1 MLMKKLKLLLAA
13 CALFVGVSA
22 GWAQTDVT
30 ATYLTNAGFDD
41 CTAETSDVAAKTMID
56 YSSKGW
62 TKTSSGDYTT
72 IAVTAYGGGN
82 KLATSTTPATKK
94 DGSTVS
100 GNTLGIIAG
109 WQDNVKIQSGD
120 ITLPAGAYTITI
132 DHYLS
137 SSTSNYTSSSSQFG
151 FVTDSKSYLVSNT
164 TFTASTWTTETVTFT
179 LTESTTGK
187 IQIGLSGLNSSGSG
201 SPAVFYD
208 DITITWTDPDLAAA
222 QAKLS
227 GYIKKATALNG
238 VLSDATLGTAI
249 TTAEGILS
257 TATTSSACNDASEN
271 LSSTITT
278 ALSGL
283 TPVAL
288 TNGNFDTTPNNTL
301 NGDKT
306 TTFGGT
312 LSTATSNPDNTKDM
326 SANTGDH
333 GYLYDVT
340 GWTQYSKFNST
351 ASQGTTSEYG
361 TAMPANGWS
370 TNSTTPP
377 ATDMLGSSTGAAL
390 HLSAGWGD
398 QARYQQTVNDLPSG
412 RYLLYYEVIN
422 QYSNTSIASNYTG
435 VSGASGDFYGTT
447 NSFVYSSLNS
457 AATGEWIAEAFEF
470 DVAKTANINFNVGF
484 TTSTTGSGNGAKL
497 WIDNVLVYRIADLM
511 VEEADANQIIEDAE
525 ALNDVAYN
533 ATQKSDL
540 ASKLSAFKSNKSL
553 DNYSALNVSLGN
565 AKASAD
571 HYQNDLK
578 PIIDGLKGYA
588 TADLSAM
595 DNDYNNGVYTNE
607 TDKAALIEQYQSIE
621 IPALKAANATNYTSA
636 IINPDFELDG
646 KKVQNPTG
654 WSHTNHGSDDGTRDG
669 SVENMTG
676 WYYNAYQSW
685 WDSNVNIKQ
694 TITNLPNGQYTISA
708 TLAGWSGCTV
718 NLTAND
724 KWTYIN
730 GAGDGTGVD
739 ASVTCNVTDGQLDIM
754 VNWGVRDG
762 DNKGTFFKCD
772 NFTLT
777 YNGVKPM
784 LAEAITEANAI
795 YNNGA
800 NVGAGVF
807 QIPTAAGT
815 TFSNAISTAQGV
827 YDNSGATASELQ
839 TAYDNLET
847 AVTAFLETEINK
859 PAEGQLFNV
868 ILTYKDYTY
877 DQKAMTYLAGD
888 RDDQGGYNIKYQ
900 APANK
905 NLAQAFT
912 FTKVEGN
919 NYKMSQIDADGNVRY
934 MCTAKVYDEKG
945 STSSIRTTT
954 NADDAMLITVIPT
967 ATEGVWNLKNVIADN
982 FVGSQDAG
990 VFTVN
995 SHIDF
1000 NIVETTKPSIAI
1012 NTTAAG
1018 YGTTMLPFAVASLPD
1033 DVKAYTC
1040 EEVDGTMLTL
1050 VEVTAL
1056 AANKPYIIEGAWE
1069 TNLSGDAQGT
1079 AVTCT
1084 EGLLTGVYAETTA
1097 PVGSYVLQNLS
1108 TGLGFYKVA
1117 DGKQPTVMANH
1128 AYLTKNSS
1136 ARVLFFDN
1144 ATAIRA
1150 IEALTN
1156 GEAEIY
1162 NAAGARQKGL
1172 QKGVNIIKQGNKTYK
1187 VMVK

>member
-1 MLMKKLKLLLAA
+1 MKKLKLLLAA
-13 CALFVGVSA
+13 CALFGGASL
-22 GWAQTDVT
+22 GWAQTNIISGWDGGDNT
-30 ATYLTNAGFDD
+30 SSPSNFGWSSSTNRTLNERNAGGGVRMTTTYSGYKLEDG
-41 CTAETSDVAAKTMID
+41 TEYSYSDASNP
-56 YSSKGW
+56 SSVMFW
-62 TKTSSGDYTT
+62 VRYNSSGESFTYTFQGLEPNKFYDFSGLVGWHNNSNAPTFTITLSDGTNSLATMSKSVSTKQTMYEVSSRFKTPNTMTSTADVQIVFTCNQTGDCMEAISGLSLVEVIAKDGLQNALSYATLVNTTLNNSTLTSAIATAQGVYDNASATQAQINEATSTLNAAVLTAIDGANPTDLSFVVANPGFESSEASTGNVNTSTRVDYESTGWRLVSEGGNSASAILSYGSEDNQINGATIPASDNNGNSGNALGISVGWNTT
-72 IAVTAYGGGN
+72 IAY
-82 KLATSTTPATKK
+82 
-94 DGSTVS
+94 
-100 GNTLGIIAG
+100 
-109 WQDNVKIQSGD
+109 QSSSP
-120 ITLPAGAYTITI
+120 ITLPVGSYVLKVNAYNAGTAT
-132 DHYLS
+132 LFNS
-137 SSTSNYTSSSSQFG
+137 KFG
-151 FVTDSKSYLVSNT
+151 FVPTSGAAKLSNKT
-164 TFTASTWTTETVTFT
+164 SFT
-179 LTESTTGK
+179 LNTWETDEVNFVLTEATEGR
-187 IQIGLSGLNSSGSG
+187 IQIGGTATNTTSTNHGKVFFDNITLAYQKDPLD
-201 SPAVFYD
+201 AVKKELAD
-208 DITITWTDPDLAAA
+208 LVVEAKKITAIHESA
-222 QAKLS
+222 
-227 GYIKKATALNG
+227 IKTAL
-238 VLSDATLGTAI
+238 STAI
-249 TTAEGILS
+249 STAEVFTATTAEEYVQ
-257 TATTSSACNDASEN
+257 AT
-271 LSSTITT
+271 
-278 ALSGL
+278 
-283 TPVAL
+283 
-288 TNGNFDTTPNNTL
+288 
-301 NGDKT
+301 
-306 TTFGGT
+306 
-312 LSTATSNPDNTKDM
+312 
-326 SANTGDH
+326 
-333 GYLYDVT
+333 
-340 GWTQYSKFNST
+340 
-351 ASQGTTSEYG
+351 
-361 TAMPANGWS
+361 
-370 TNSTTPP
+370 
-377 ATDMLGSSTGAAL
+377 AAL
-390 HLSAGWGD
+390 QEAMD
-398 QARYQQTVNDLPSG
+398 N
-412 RYLLYYEVIN
+412 
-422 QYSNTSIASNYTG
+422 SNTSIN
-435 VSGASGDFYGTT
+435 
-447 NSFVYSSLNS
+447 
-457 AATGEWIAEAFEF
+457 
-470 DVAKTANINFNVGF
+470 
-484 TTSTTGSGNGAKL
+484 
-497 WIDNVLVYRIADLM
+497 
-511 VEEADANQIIEDAE
+511 
-525 ALNDVAYN
+525 
-533 ATQKSDL
+533 
-540 ASKLSAFKSNKSL
+540 
-553 DNYSALNVSLGN
+553 
-565 AKASAD
+565 

-578 PIIDGLKGYA
+578 PIIDGLKSYA
-588 TADLSAM
+588 TADLTAM
-595 DNDYNNGVYTNE
+595 DNDYNNGVYTSE

-784 LAEAITEANAI
+784 LAEVITEANAI

-967 ATEGVWNLKNVIADN
+967 ATEGVWNLKNVTADN